1 LSHTLR
7 FNTTGAPALVKE
19 AIMHAGQT
27 GAGWRLVLGAALVAS
42 GFLVGCGGGG
52 GESTPPPSG
61 NDAAL
66 TASKPGELLAYSKD
80 KLSARLA
87 QRRTTPGVSP
97 VPMASP
103 GIAAAPSAAGD
114 VLVRSGTTVQEAGV
128 DEEDLI
134 KSDGEF
140 IYTLDNSRRSATTGQ
155 PVPRLQAHRRLAN
168 GSIEATATLELPAEE
183 NAYGVTHGVQFA
195 VPARRMAVLSESV
208 TVSSWPQPCGAV
220 VDCMVTT
227 LPVPAITSSQVQL
240 QVVEAGA
247 GGELVAGE
255 RISVSGRLVGTRLIG
270 NELYVVSVHTPQL
283 AVEALP
289 ADGPAAERDALLAR
303 LSSADLLPTV
313 SRNGSAPQALVAE
326 TDCYVQPRNASLGL
340 EVTTITSF
348 DLGSTALTRR
358 SRCIVGGGEALYMS
372 ASSLVLATTRWDYTP
387 AIGNALLRYPAQ
399 ISTDLHK
406 FALEAGGVSYRGSGT
421 APGHLGWDPQ
431 RKAYRISEH
440 NGDLRVLTFTGEF
453 GWGVL
458 ADAGT
463 APPSPATLTVLREQ
477 PTELTLKV
485 IAQLPNAQRPAP
497 LGKPGEQVYAVRFLG
512 DRGYVVTFRQA
523 DPLYVLDL
531 ADPADPKAVGELL
544 VPGFSD
550 ALFPLD
556 NGLLFGVG
564 KQASAAGV
572 LGGVKVAL
580 FDVKDPANPR
590 ELDALTFGER
600 GSSSGVDFGTHGLN
614 LLSVGTT
621 TRIALPLFVLGAAPA
636 LPQQGLQRF
645 EVDTAARTLKQ
656 KSMIPA
662 STPNGGADVWAY
674 DLWAQ
679 RSLQIGAQV
688 YYLSQGQ
695 LSAWDW

>member
-1 LSHTLR
+1 
-7 FNTTGAPALVKE
+7 
-19 AIMHAGQT
+19 MHSGQT
-27 GAGWRLVLGAALVAS
+27 DKGWQLVLGAALLAS

-52 GESTPPPSG
+52 GESTPPPQSG

-66 TASKPGELLAYSKD
+66 AVSKPGELLAYSKD
-80 KLSARLA
+80 KLRARLA
-87 QRRTTPGVSP
+87 QRRAMPGLSP
-97 VPMASP
+97 TPMASP
-103 GIAAAPSAAGD
+103 GIAAAPSASGD
-114 VLVRSGTTVQEAGV
+114 VLLRSSTTVQEAGV
-128 DEEDLI
+128 DEDDLI

-140 IYTLDNSRRSATTGQ
+140 IYTLDNSQRSASTGQ
-155 PVPRLQAHRRLAN
+155 PIPRLQAHRRLAN
-168 GSIEATATLELPAEE
+168 GSIKATAMLDLPGET
-183 NAYGVTHGVQFA
+183 NAYAVTHGMQLA
-195 VPARRMAVLSESV
+195 APARRMAVLSESV
-208 TVSSWPQPCGAV
+208 TVSSWPRPCGPA
-220 VDCMVTT
+220 VDCIAPLV
-227 LPVPAITSSQVQL
+227 PVPAITSSQVRL
-240 QVVEAGA
+240 QIVEAGA
-247 GGELVAGE
+247 AGELVASE
-255 RISVSGRLVGTRLIG
+255 RISISGRLVGTRLIG
-270 NELYVVSVHTPQL
+270 NVLYVVSVHAPQL

-289 ADGPAAERDALLAR
+289 VDAPDAKRDALLAQ

-313 SRNGSAPQALVAE
+313 SSNGSAAQALVAE

-348 DLGSTALTRR
+348 DLGSAALTRR

-387 AIGNALLRYPAQ
+387 ASGNALLRYPAQ
-399 ISTDLHK
+399 ISTDVHK
-406 FALEAGGVSYRGSGT
+406 FALDAGGVSYRGSGT
-421 APGHLGWDPQ
+421 ASGHLGWDPQ

-453 GWGVL
+453 GWGML
-458 ADAGT
+458 ADAGST
-463 APPSPATLTVLREQ
+463 PASPATLTVLREQ
-477 PTELTLKV
+477 PSELTLKV
-485 IAQLPNAQRPAP
+485 IAQLPNAKRPAP

-512 DRGYVVTFRQA
+512 DRAYVVTFRQS

-531 ADPADPKAVGELL
+531 IDPADPKAVGELL

-564 KQASAAGV
+564 KQANASGV

-580 FDVKDPANPR
+580 FDVKDPAKPR
-590 ELDALTFGER
+590 ELDSRSFGER
-600 GSSSGVDFGTHGLN
+600 GSSSGVDFSAHGLN
-614 LLSVGTT
+614 LLSVGAT

-645 EVDTAARTLKQ
+645 EVDTAARTLSVKP
-656 KSMIPA
+656 MIPA
-662 STPNGGADVWAY
+662 STQNGGADVWAY